1 MHPSVEPSIVGRPT
15 LYIWIL
21 SRSRDLWLSQSA
33 PAQNTY
39 VWELTH
45 STNFPWLDPVMA
57 EELRNNIEALR
68 LLEQEQNQVCRLLS
82 PSSQATC
89 FGS

>member
-1 MHPSVEPSIVGRPT
+1 MLP
-15 LYIWIL
+15 
-21 SRSRDLWLSQSA
+21 
-33 PAQNTY
+33 QNTY

-68 LLEQEQNQVCRLLS
+68 LLEQEQNQVRGKKPLAS
-82 PSSQATC
+82 C
-89 FGS
+89 FTS